1 MQARRAAEQADHA
14 KSEFL
19 ANMSHEIRTPMNG
32 IIGMVD
38 LTLGT
43 ELTEEQ
49 YDFLSSAKDSAE
61 ALMSLLNSV
70 LDVSKIESGQLQL
83 ENVEFEIPE
92 IIEGVAQTMASRA
105 ETKGLEMVVYEDPT
119 IPELVRGDPGR
130 LRQILV
136 NLTENAIKFT
146 ERGEILIRTELKD
159 FSDEQLVVR
168 FYVEDSGIGI
178 PKDRQKAVFE
188 QFVQA
193 DGSTTRKFGGTGLG
207 LTISKQL
214 AELMGGRI
222 GVVSEAGKGSSFW
235 FDILFEHVPIGVK
248 ETESVS
254 QLEGTRVLIVDDN
267 TTNRSIFSKMLEG
280 LGVRTEST
288 SSGAEV
294 LPELFRGLL
303 SRDPYH
309 LVILD
314 MQMPGLDGEQTLRMI
329 RQEKLTQDVK
339 VIILTSMGRRSEL
352 NYLEELGCSGYL
364 LKPVR
369 QSNLSN
375 ILEYALGLR
384 NKTEKRGRMRQ
395 VEDIV
400 LFDQPM
406 PPLKIMVVEDNLLNQ
421 KMIRTFLTR
430 QGHQVEICNNG
441 VEAVQTSKN
450 EEFDLIFMDVQMPV
464 MDGLESTRVIREFE
478 GKNQHTPIIAMTAY
492 ALQGDSQRCL
502 DAGMDD
508 YVSKPLDTRR
518 LLKVMRKW
526 VLDHDEMVSASANV
540 ETIHLGST
548 DEILDIGSALS
559 RFSNDIEF
567 FKSLLDEFLESLPD
581 RVDEFRQ
588 LYREKN
594 WKLLADQSHNLK
606 GVAANFG
613 VMKIAAL
620 ARRIDAYSQE
630 EHSQSIPEMIRQ
642 IEFAIDELRIARDNI
657 DADDKFQIPIEE

>member
-1 MQARRAAEQADHA
+1 MFR
-14 KSEFL
+14 L
-19 ANMSHEIRTPMNG
+19 
-32 IIGMVD
+32 
-38 LTLGT
+38 
-43 ELTEEQ
+43 
-49 YDFLSSAKDSAE
+49 
-61 ALMSLLNSV
+61 V
-70 LDVSKIESGQLQL
+70 LK
-83 ENVEFEIPE
+83 
-92 IIEGVAQTMASRA
+92 
-105 ETKGLEMVVYEDPT
+105 
-119 IPELVRGDPGR
+119 
-130 LRQILV
+130 
-136 NLTENAIKFT
+136 
-146 ERGEILIRTELKD
+146 
-159 FSDEQLVVR
+159 
-168 FYVEDSGIGI
+168 
-178 PKDRQKAVFE
+178 
-188 QFVQA
+188 
-193 DGSTTRKFGGTGLG
+193 
-207 LTISKQL
+207 KQ
-214 AELMGGRI
+214 R
-222 GVVSEAGKGSSFW
+222 
-235 FDILFEHVPIGVK
+235 
-248 ETESVS
+248 SVS

-280 LGVRTEST
+280 LGVRTKST

-303 SRDPYH
+303 ARDPYH

-339 VIILTSMGRRSEL
+339 VIVLTSMGRRSEL

-400 LFDQPM
+400 LFDQPI

-441 VEAVQTSKN
+441 VEAVQTSKS
-450 EEFDLIFMDVQMPV
+450 EEFDLIFMDVQMPI

-508 YVSKPLDTRR
+508 YVTKPLDMRR
-518 LLKVMRKW
+518 LLKVMRRW
-526 VLDHDEMVSASANV
+526 VLDHDDMISASANV

-548 DEILDIGSALS
+548 DDILDIGSALS

-613 VMKIAAL
+613 VMKISGI

-642 IEFAIDELRIARDNI
+642 IEFAIDELRIARDSI
-657 DADDKFQIPIEE
+657 DAE